1 MMRATVGVAL
11 LLVLTIAL
19 PSGAADTT
27 VPPGE
32 SIQAAIDAAEP
43 GDTISLVAGTYP
55 GDVDFG
61 GKAVTVVGLGP
72 ETILEGTGTGPV
84 VTFDDGEG
92 AGSVLDSVVV
102 TGGSAPR
109 GGGILILDASP
120 VVIRTIVFAN
130 RAGSRGSGIH
140 VERSSALIRNNL
152 VIYNAN
158 SGLDPHAIEVVDASP
173 TIVNNTVVRNDSN
186 GIVLRGDS
194 AAVILNNLLAL
205 NGSRGRGRGICDFS
219 GGVGRI
225 GHNLFWKNR
234 KSALLTDGTDFRRI
248 KKAEDRIGA
257 PRLEGNA
264 DGSPPFR
271 LRPRRPPKLGSRRL
285 DRLTVADLAA
295 GLRPRTDGRR
305 LRAVDA
311 GDPDPVHDD
320 LDDSRND
327 IGFTGGPE
335 APAW

>member
-1 MMRATVGVAL
+1 MRASTGLVV
-11 LLVLTIAL
+11 LLVLASAV
-19 PSGAADTT
+19 PSGAADST
-27 VPPGE
+27 VQPGE
-32 SIQAAIDAAEP
+32 SIQAAIDAADP
-43 GDTISLVAGTYP
+43 GDTISLVAGTYV
-55 GDVDFG
+55 GDVDFA

-130 RAGSRGSGIH
+130 RAGIRGSGIH

-186 GIVLRGDS
+186 GVILRGDS
-194 AAVILNNLLAL
+194 PAVVLNNLLAL
-205 NGSRGRGRGICDFS
+205 NGSKGRGRGICDFS
-219 GGVGRI
+219 VGGVGRI
-225 GHNLFWKNR
+225 AYNLFWKNR
-234 KSALLTDGTDFRRI
+234 KSALLTDGTDFRKI
-248 KKAEDRIGA
+248 KRAEARIGP
-257 PRLEGNA
+257 PRLEGNV
-264 DGSPPFR
+264 DGSPRFL
-271 LRPRRPPKLGSRRL
+271 LRPRRPPKLGGKRF
-285 DRLTVADLAA
+285 DRLTVADLAE
-295 GLRPRTDGRR
+295 GLRPGEGGRR

-311 GDPDPVHDD
+311 GDPDPAHDD
-320 LDDSRND
+320 LDGSRND

-335 APAW
+335 APTW